1 MSWRRTVLF
10 PLALSLAASGCFPYR
25 NHDGDYYA
33 GPIDPSNLPAPYQGA
48 GGSSCTGFAPSQQ
61 FATCTPATA
70 TVQGGALVS
79 YFWFP
84 VSPDVPNPTMLR
96 SVKTNP
102 NGTTTI
108 RDRAPVYVFDNGA
121 EVNDSKSCTPP
132 KDYVYDERRDFVRF
146 DQQGNVFQQK
156 QVASKDPPAL
166 PSDPGYQPIY
176 AEVPVASNGEDCNGT
191 HSADG
196 LVDLS
201 NDKKVTLQYDP
212 APIGNPDF
220 RPVGHGDGKYLAYA
234 IIDPAANV
242 LLPSIDPRCGGKGP
256 CNDVTT
262 GLGAQRF
269 GWFDHFLV
277 AYIDGGYVPTSTQ
290 TVPGMAGA
298 ADQNLVTADTMTLL
312 APNAFPV
319 MGASMT
325 CDPRDPLGAGS
336 GQPCIAQG
344 FDLILGAMIAGA
356 TKPGVGAR
364 GKDGYSPI
372 CKVLTFTP
380 PDPANPPKD
389 PTQVNMSSLDPDTNT
404 YVYCLQPQVTK

>member
-1 MSWRRTVLF
+1 MSWRRTVLV
-10 PLALSLAASGCFPYR
+10 PLAFALAAGGCFPYR

-33 GPIDPSNLPAPYQGA
+33 GPIDPSGLPAAYQGS
-48 GGSSCTGFAPSQQ
+48 GSSSCSGFAPAQQ

-70 TVQGGALVS
+70 RVQGGTLVS

-84 VSPDVPNPTMLR
+84 VTPGVNATMLR
-96 SVKTNP
+96 SLRSNP
-102 NGTTTI
+102 NGTTTVQ
-108 RDRAPVYVFDNGA
+108 DRAPVYAFDDGA
-121 EVNDSKSCTPP
+121 EVNDSKSCNPP
-132 KDYVYDERRDFVRF
+132 SKDYVFDQRRDFVRF
-146 DQQGNVFQQK
+146 DRQGNVFQQK
-156 QVASKDPPAL
+156 QTPKDPPAL

-201 NDKKVTLQYDP
+201 NAKKVTVQYDP
-212 APIGNPDF
+212 APVGSPDF
-220 RPVGHGDGKYLAYA
+220 RPVGHPDGKYLAYA
-234 IIDPAANV
+234 IIDPAADV
-242 LLPSIDPRCGGKGP
+242 MLPSTDPRCGGKGP
-256 CNDVTT
+256 CKDPTT

-277 AYIDGGYVPTSTQ
+277 AYIDGGYVPTSTR
-290 TVPGMAGA
+290 TVPGMMGA
-298 ADQNLVTADTMTLL
+298 QDQTLIVADTMTLL
-312 APNAFPV
+312 APNTFPV
-319 MGASMT
+319 MGASMQ
-325 CDPRDPLGAGS
+325 CDPRDPLGAAS

-344 FDLILGAMIAGA
+344 FDLILGALTDGA

-380 PDPANPPKD
+380 PDPANPSMD
-389 PTQVNMSSLDPDTNT
+389 PTQINMASLDPDTNT